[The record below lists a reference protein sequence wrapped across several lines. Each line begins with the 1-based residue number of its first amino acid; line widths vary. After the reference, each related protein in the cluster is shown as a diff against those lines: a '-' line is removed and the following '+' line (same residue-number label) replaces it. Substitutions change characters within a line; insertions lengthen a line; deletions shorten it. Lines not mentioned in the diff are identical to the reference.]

1 MKEKFISMKRNICS
15 WLEHYGRVRAAAVAA
30 RYGNH
35 DLAKQII
42 SKEVK

>member
-1 MKEKFISMKRNICS
+1 MKEKFFGMKRNICS

>member
-1 MKEKFISMKRNICS
+1 MKEKYISMKRNICS
-15 WLEHYGRVRAAAVAA
+15 WLEHFGRVRAAAAA
-30 RYGNH
+30 VRIGNY